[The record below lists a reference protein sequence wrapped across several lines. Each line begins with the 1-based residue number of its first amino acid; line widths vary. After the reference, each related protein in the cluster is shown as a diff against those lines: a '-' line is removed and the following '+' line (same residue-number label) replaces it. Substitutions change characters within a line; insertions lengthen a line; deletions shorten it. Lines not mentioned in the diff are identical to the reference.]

1 MLIVGYP
8 ISYKTACE
16 MFGVECDDNGRVLD
30 AAVDATGLKFHWVDK
45 NLCVLG
51 LEIKEVANLWTTYTS
66 VDDSIG
72 IIMKY
77 KSKFVELVQKAE
89 LDISEV
95 VIERMEE
102 EPVLVNN
109 PPPYLITV

>member
-1 MLIVGYP
+1 M
-8 ISYKTACE
+8 KA
-16 MFGVECDDNGRVLD
+16 NGLQ
-30 AAVDATGLKFHWVDK
+30 FHSVDK
-45 NLCVLG
+45 NLCILG
-51 LEIKEVANLWTTYTS
+51 LEIKEVANLWSTFTS

-77 KSKFVELVQKAE
+77 KSKFVELVQQAG

-109 PPPYLITV
+109 PPPYLITI

>member
-8 ISYKTACE
+8 ISYETACE
-16 MFGVECDDNGRVLD
+16 IFGVDRDDYGRILDSAVKANGLQ
-30 AAVDATGLKFHWVDK
+30 FHTIDK
-45 NLCVLG
+45 GLCVLG
-51 LEIKEVANLWTTYTS
+51 LEIKEIADLCGKPVS
-66 VDDSIG
+66 VDESIG

-77 KSKFVELVQKAE
+77 KMKFVELIEKAGIDTCA
-89 LDISEV
+89 L

-102 EPVLVNN
+102 EPLIVKN

>member
-1 MLIVGYP
+1 MLLIGYP
-8 ISYKTACE
+8 ISYETACE
-16 MFGVECDDNGRVLD
+16 MFGVERDDYGRVLD
-30 AAVDATGLKFHWVDK
+30 TAVDATGLKFYWVDK

-51 LEIKEVANLWTTYTS
+51 LEVKEVAHRWDSYTS

-77 KSKFVELVQKAE
+77 KSKFVELVDKAQ